1 MSIEDRIAAYFDGEL
16 TPDQRTALETELSSN
31 PELKK
36 EFDFQSDII
45 DGIRE
50 ARKVELKTMLN
61 NVPVGAAGTGGSD
74 KLIQYGSIVAISVI
88 IGFGIYFFWPKD
100 QIESMKDETPMTE
113 ELVEEAIAED
123 KGTAIREDLTEESP
137 TEESTDVEPVE
148 IESAEQSPVM
158 EESTEE
164 PGSEDT
170 KDINTESARPTI
182 PENLNVEDTSDP
194 DAPENN
200 LTGKTDYGAEPIIAE
215 INADS
220 RKYNFHYKF
229 ASGKLVLYGEFNET
243 YEILDF
249 MQNDEREVYLY
260 YSGEF
265 YPLNLNQVEIAPL
278 KNITDQSVVTDL
290 ETRRKSGQ

>member
-1 MSIEDRIAAYFDGEL
+1 MSIEERIAAYFDGEL

-113 ELVEEAIAED
+113 ELAKEAITKNEETPLKEDQTAE
-123 KGTAIREDLTEESP
+123 IL

-164 PGSEDT
+164 PVSEDS

-182 PENLNVEDTSDP
+182 PENLDVEDTSNP

-215 INADS
+215 INTDS

-229 ASGKLVLYGEFNET
+229 ATGKLVLYGEFNET